1 MRVYRCALHENNL
14 WDEEL
19 LIYCL
24 RRWSYYMEMPKLIRI
39 GFYFQEFCTRL
50 TIWIYKTLAAQSI
63 ASLLPYG
70 SHILGTK
77 NGKNSSPQFEPSLTE
92 SEHLQP
98 LTCVIFN
105 PELVLITCPG
115 PRVSCISIWVEDDQH
130 LIPVARPGF
139 TQIKLAG
146 ERAISLARPSERRS
160 QFCVFWLNGNFF
172 FLRRVCLLVKDSPK
186 GSI

>member
-1 MRVYRCALHENNL
+1 MKIICGTKSCSFIVCDVDRITWKCQN
-14 WDEEL
+14 
-19 LIYCL
+19 
-24 RRWSYYMEMPKLIRI
+24 WSESDFIFKN
-39 GFYFQEFCTRL
+39 FVQDWQFEFTKHWPHR
-50 TIWIYKTLAAQSI
+50 
-63 ASLLPYG
+63 ASLAFSPMALT
-70 SHILGTK
+70 SSELKTE
-77 NGKNSSPQFEPSLTE
+77 KNSSPQFEPSLTE

-160 QFCVFWLNGNFF
+160 QFCVFWLNGFF